1 LPSPG
6 VPEKRLVLV
15 LLLGSY
21 DEKTL
26 AILKDIRTSVAG
38 RFGHKNVYSFIL
50 DDVEVFGSS
59 DFLIFAERR
68 MKRKYDIRVFR
79 QADGMPEEDYPIV
92 LRAGQSIDD
101 AVNDLLERE
110 YDVRDVSKQSIVEK
124 FYTLVAFSIS
134 IVVVRNKPLTK
145 GGEVAELVYCILK
158 DYGSKICLFKR
169 EGVELSSMLMEFLNI
184 GRVVM
189 RPYKNEKTVSREVLG
204 YVWAR
209 LKEARVV

>member
-1 LPSPG
+1 LSSPS
-6 VPEKRLVLV
+6 VPVKRLAFV

-26 AILKDIRTSVAG
+26 TILKDIRTSVAC

-59 DFLIFAERR
+59 DLLIFAERYK
-68 MKRKYDIRVFR
+68 KRNYDIRVFR
-79 QADGMPEEDYPIV
+79 QADGKPEEDYPIV
-92 LRAGQSIDD
+92 LRAGQSIED

-110 YDVRDVSKQSIVEK
+110 YNVRDASKQSVIDK
-124 FYTLVAFSIS
+124 FYTLVGFSIS
-134 IVVVRNKPLTK
+134 IIVVRNKSLTK

-158 DYGSKICLFKR
+158 DYGSKICVFKR
-169 EGVELSSMLMEFLNI
+169 EGVELSSMLIEFLNI

-189 RPYKNEKTVSREVLG
+189 RTYRNEKTVSREVLS
-204 YVWAR
+204 YVWAK
-209 LKEARVV
+209 LKEARAV